1 MSLAAASNL
10 FTTHFLT
17 PTLAT
22 WNDLRDGTLRS
33 VTKADITDYLWN
45 SLIAFAPFFAGGT
58 TAHALNTFAHKSM
71 PEKLPVRRVFSVLCT
86 TGSFIVGAAV
96 SYFVIRFLASFNGNL
111 APFTADKA
119 IKLEML
125 VLVPILAINPIAR
138 FFNVQLNNNIYFIPH
153 IVGLGAFTG
162 YFGQR
167 SLYVIG
173 ALAALHA
180 AVNAAFIN
188 RPPSYTL
195 QTTRRPLTSK
205 DLRDL

>member
-10 FTTHFLT
+10 FNTHFLT

-22 WNDLRDGTLRS
+22 WNDLRDGSLRS

-45 SLIAFAPFFAGGT
+45 SLIACAPYFAGGT
-58 TAHALNTFAHKSM
+58 TAHMLNTFAHKSM
-71 PEKLPVRRVFSVLCT
+71 PEKLPARRVFSILCT

-119 IKLEML
+119 VKLEML

-138 FFNVQLNNNIYFIPH
+138 LFKVHLTNTYFIPY
-153 IVGLGAFTG
+153 IVGVGAFTG

-173 ALAALHA
+173 ALTALHA
-180 AVNAAFIN
+180 AVNAAIIKH
-188 RPPSYTL
+188 PPSYPS